1 MLWFGKNKEKQQVQA
16 NSGDMGIEEARLLV
30 NSMNDIRSR
39 IGALISGGYDF
50 ADTLHNI
57 FLDFGYPQTLSFS
70 NFWNMYRRFGIA
82 QNVIELPVDATWM
95 RPPVIESSDEFIKQF
110 EDLNEQVK
118 FWARLK
124 GLDTRQRVGRYA
136 GMFMR
141 VRDNKKPNEPLEG
154 KSQGLGA
161 LMQMVPLYEGQLT
174 VSSTETDPTKDD
186 YGLPTMYQFSGG
198 NSGNRNEQNPG
209 SFQVHPSRVVI
220 AAEGADNGGI
230 YGIPALEACYNSLMD
245 LRKVIGGGAEGFY
258 KNSAQSIIYTLKD
271 AASAKGNSALLEKF
285 NEQSDD
291 FLRNRQRRSQ
301 WTPGMDAKVLDSN
314 LIQPKE
320 FFMNALN
327 DVAAC
332 SKIAATILIG
342 QQTGRLASG
351 EDSRSF
357 LSMANSRR
365 EDFGNSM
372 TRDVIDWC
380 IDFGIL
386 PSAKYELTWDDL
398 LALSKKEQLENSFKM
413 ADVNSKQFA
422 SGGEVPF
429 TGNEIREAA
438 GFEPSEEID
447 PGSEEIEE
455 EDE

>member
-1 MLWFGKNKEKQQVQA
+1 MFGFMRNKKKQQQI
-16 NSGDMGIEEARLLV
+16 NSREMGIEEARLLV

-39 IGALISGGYDF
+39 IGELISGGYDF

-57 FLDFGYPQTLSFS
+57 YLDFGYPQTLTFS

-82 QNVIELPVDATWM
+82 KNVVELPADVTWM
-95 RPPVIESSDEFIKQF
+95 RPPEVKSSEAFVKEF
-110 EDLNEQVK
+110 DALNERVF
-118 FWARLK
+118 FWERLR

-141 VRDNKKPNEPLEG
+141 VRDSKDPSDPIEG
-154 KSQGLGA
+154 KLQGSAA

-174 VSSTETDPTKDD
+174 VSKTETDPKKDD
-186 YGLPTMYQFSGG
+186 YGLPTMYQFSGSNPG
-198 NSGNRNEQNPG
+198 SRNEQNSG
-209 SFQVHPSRVVI
+209 SFQIHPSRIVI

-230 YGIPALEACYNSLMD
+230 YGIPALEGCYNSLMD

-258 KNSAQSIIYTLKD
+258 KNSAQSIIYDLKD
-271 AASAKGNSALLEKF
+271 AASAKANKELLEKF
-285 NEQSDD
+285 NDQSDD
-291 FLRNRQRRSQ
+291 FMRNRHRRSQ
-301 WTPGMDAKVLDSN
+301 WTPGLEAKVLDSK
-314 LIQPKE
+314 LVQPKE

-342 QQTGRLASG
+342 QQTGRLASN

-365 EDFGNSM
+365 EGFANGMS
-372 TRDVIDWC
+372 RDVIDWC
-380 IDFGIL
+380 INFGVL
-386 PSAKYELTWDDL
+386 PAATYELIWDDL
-398 LALSKKEQLENSFKM
+398 LALSKKEQLDNASQM
-413 ADVNSKQFA
+413 AETNSKQFS

-429 TGNEIREAA
+429 TGDEIREAA
-438 GFEPSEEID
+438 GFEPLEDVE
-447 PGSEEIEE
+447 PEGEKPAGEE
-455 EDE
+455 E

>member
-1 MLWFGKNKEKQQVQA
+1 MLWFGKNKGNKQLQA

-82 QNVIELPVDATWM
+82 TSVVELPVDVTWM
-95 RPPVIESSDEFIKQF
+95 RPPTIEANDAFIKEF
-110 EDLNEQVK
+110 EELDENIK
-118 FWARLK
+118 FWKRLK
-124 GLDTRQRVGRYA
+124 GLDKRQRVGRYA

-141 VRDNKKPNEPLEG
+141 VRDNKDPSEPLEG
-154 KSQGLGA
+154 KLQGRGA

-174 VSSTETDPTKDD
+174 VSSTETDPKEDN

-209 SFQVHPSRVVI
+209 SFQIHPSRIVI
-220 AAEGADNGGI
+220 AAEGADDGSI
-230 YGIPALEACYNSLMD
+230 YGIPILEGCYNSLMD

-271 AASAKGNSALLEKF
+271 AASAKGNATLLEKF

-291 FLRNRQRRSQ
+291 FLRNRHRRSQ
-301 WTPGMDAKVLDSN
+301 WTPGMDAKVLDAN

-327 DVAAC
+327 DVAAH
-332 SKIAATILIG
+332 SKIAATIIIG
-342 QQTGRLASG
+342 QQTGRLASS
-351 EDSRSF
+351 EDSRSL

-365 EDFGNSM
+365 EDFANDM

-380 IDFGIL
+380 ISFGIL
-386 PSAKYELTWDDL
+386 PSAKYELSWDDL

-422 SGGEVPF
+422 SAGEVPF
-429 TGNEIREAA
+429 TGDEIREAA
-438 GFEPSEEID
+438 GFEPAEEID
-447 PGSEEIEE
+447 PGSEEIED